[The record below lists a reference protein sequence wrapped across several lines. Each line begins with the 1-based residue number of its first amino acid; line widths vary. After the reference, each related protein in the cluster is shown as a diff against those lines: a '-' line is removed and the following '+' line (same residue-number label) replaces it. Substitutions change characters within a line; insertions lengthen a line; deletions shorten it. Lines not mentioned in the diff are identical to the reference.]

1 MNTISKAILGFVVIA
16 VFACLWFLLTQ
27 RNKSSGGSDSFGC
40 GGNCAGCGM
49 KCSDR
54 KDGNQN
60 GNH

>member
-1 MNTISKAILGFVVIA
+1 MNSVSKIILGFIVIA

-27 RNKSSGGSDSFGC
+27 KNTQNGGSGSFGC

-54 KDGNQN
+54 KEEQKNK
-60 GNH
+60 